1 MMDNTVGV
9 GVGGTALE
17 TVLVVSQ
24 NNEVLQTIQIILA
37 CVTFLVT
44 ISYTI
49 WKWYKKSKEDG
60 KITKDEVEELVEDI
74 KKEVDKN
81 GN

>member
-1 MMDNTVGV
+1 MIDSTVGV

-17 TVLVVSQ
+17 AALAVSQ
-24 NNEVLQTIQIILA
+24 TNEVLQTIQIILA

-49 WKWYKKSKEDG
+49 WKWYKKAKEDG
-60 KITKDEVEELVEDI
+60 KITKDEVEELVDDI
-74 KKEVDKN
+74 KKEVDKH